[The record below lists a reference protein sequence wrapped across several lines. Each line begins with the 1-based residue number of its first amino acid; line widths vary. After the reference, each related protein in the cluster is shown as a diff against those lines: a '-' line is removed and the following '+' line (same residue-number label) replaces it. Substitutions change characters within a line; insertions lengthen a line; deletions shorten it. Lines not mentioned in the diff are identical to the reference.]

1 MLLAFR
7 TFLVAVAVGCAGL
20 LFVHLAALFPA
31 VAEEPVWQQA
41 ASQPSSDGLQAYLDA
56 CLGCLHTTAARGAID
71 HFERAAG
78 RVSVWSDDP
87 AQGSRGQVHQVRQV
101 DVAPGGQAAASVVQW
116 SQLMTWQ
123 LASGL
128 RTRLIEARPDDH
140 LGWRHAVTM
149 ADGRLASASDEAVV
163 VWGPSGDTPAL
174 SHALPPP
181 AAPAGSRPEVI
192 QLRASPS
199 APQLAWLTEQGGG
212 VWHTGTG
219 RTMVLDHE
227 GAEWLAFDG
236 AQQVVTLSGAELRRW
251 RVDIGELDS
260 VAEAGT
266 HGRAMGLSLDGRHA
280 FFATIG
286 ALEVRDTRRSTLVR
300 TLVLGEA
307 EPTRVCAG
315 DATGPVVIGTA
326 QGELLVMGTDD
337 LKPAARWRAHPRS
350 IDVLACAPGTRM
362 LVSVGA
368 EGHPAKVWDLD
379 AAIGAASEPPTALPP
394 GWNVQDDWRQPWVD
408 RLLRWRVDER
418 LPALGAWFDTQDG
431 EVLTYGL
438 GGLFVVVVLW
448 QLVTPARGGRHAASS
463 RRRR

>member
-7 TFLVAVAVGCAGL
+7 TFLVAVAVGCALL
-20 LFVHLAALFPA
+20 LFVHTAALFPA
-31 VAEEPVWQQA
+31 VAEEPVWQEA
-41 ASQPSSDGLQAYLDA
+41 AARPSSDGLQAYLDA

-87 AQGSRGQVHQVRQV
+87 AQGSSGQVRQV
-101 DVAPGGQAAASVVQW
+101 GVAPGGQVAASVVNW
-116 SQLMTWQ
+116 SQLITWQ

-128 RTRLIEARPDDH
+128 RTRLIDVRTNDRV
-140 LGWRHAVTM
+140 GWRHAVVM

-163 VWGPSGDTPAL
+163 VWGPSDDSPAL
-174 SHALPPP
+174 SLALPSPVTP
-181 AAPAGSRPEVI
+181 ADSRPELI

-199 APQLAWLTEQGGG
+199 APQLAWLTERGGG

-236 AQQVVTLSGAELRRW
+236 AQHVVTLSGTELRRW

-280 FFATIG
+280 YVATIG
-286 ALEVRDTRRSTLVR
+286 ALEVRDTRRGALVR
-300 TLVLGEA
+300 TLVPGEA

-337 LKPAARWRAHPRS
+337 PTPAARWRAHPRS

-379 AAIGAASEPPTALPP
+379 AAIGAASEPPAALPA

-408 RLLRWRVDER
+408 RLVRWRVDER
-418 LPALGAWFDTQDG
+418 LPWLGAWFDTQDG
-431 EVLTYGL
+431 EVLAYGV
-438 GGLFVVVVLW
+438 GGLFAVVVLW
-448 QLVTPARGGRHAASS
+448 QLVSPGRGGRHAASS
-463 RRRR
+463 RGRR